1 MIVSVCNDE
10 LKWGRH
16 LFVGEYCNRNVLIVG
31 RGDSVIKAAKLMRQH
46 HVGELLV
53 VELRNGERSPI
64 GILTDRDIVIDVIAE
79 EANLNAISVEDIMSY
94 KIITA
99 NENDDLMSTIK
110 RMRNNGMRRIPV
122 VNSAGGLIGVLSIND
137 IMDVITEQ
145 LIDIDQI
152 IENENINERE
162 NRPTISRH

>member
-1 MIVSVCNDE
+1 
-10 LKWGRH
+10 

-79 EANLNAISVEDIMSY
+79 EANLDAISVEDIMSY
-94 KIITA
+94 KLITA

-110 RMRNNGMRRIPV
+110 RMRNNGIRRIPV
-122 VNSAGGLIGVLSIND
+122 VNIAGGLIGVLSIND

>member
-1 MIVSVCNDE
+1 
-10 LKWGRH
+10 
-16 LFVGEYCNRNVLIVG
+16 
-31 RGDSVIKAAKLMRQH
+31 MRQH

-79 EANLNAISVEDIMSY
+79 EANLDAISVEDIMSY
-94 KIITA
+94 KLITA

-110 RMRNNGMRRIPV
+110 RMRNNGIRRIPV
-122 VNSAGGLIGVLSIND
+122 VNIAGGLIGVLSIND

>member
-1 MIVSVCNDE
+1 M
-10 LKWGRH
+10 
-16 LFVGEYCNRNVLIVG
+16 FVGEYCNRNVLIVG

-79 EANLNAISVEDIMSY
+79 EANLSAISVEDIMSY

-110 RMRNNGMRRIPV
+110 RMRNNGIRRIPV
-122 VNSAGGLIGVLSIND
+122 VNIAGGLIGVLSIND